1 MEAQYRTLDEVPE
14 WGRDTVR
21 YLLAKNYLRRQE
33 DGTLPLNDTLLNA
46 LVIKDMLRVLVI
58 NDRAGLYDL

>member
-1 MEAQYRTLDEVPE
+1 MGSGHRPLFA
-14 WGRDTVR
+14 G
-21 YLLAKNYLRRQE
+21 KNYLRRQE

-46 LVIKDMLRVLVI
+46 LVI

>member
-1 MEAQYRTLDEVPE
+1 MEVQYRTLSEVPKWAQE
-14 WGRDTVR
+14 TVR

-33 DGTLPLNDTLLNA
+33 DGTLPLNDTLLH
-46 LVIKDMLRVLVI
+46 MLVI

>member
-21 YLLAKNYLRRQE
+21 YLLAKNYLRRKE

-46 LVIKDMLRVLVI
+46 LVI

>member
-33 DGTLPLNDTLLNA
+33 DGTLPLTEALLHA
-46 LVIKDMLRVLVI
+46 LVIDG
-58 NDRAGLYDL
+58 RAGL

>member
-1 MEAQYRTLDEVPE
+1 MGSGHRPLFAGKKLPQTA
-14 WGRDTVR
+14 GG
-21 YLLAKNYLRRQE
+21 RQE

-46 LVIKDMLRVLVI
+46 LVI